1 MLKERFKLNLQVLA
15 GVLALFVF
23 LALLPSQAQ
32 AMTMRKGTWELD
44 GFFRNN
50 TGFWTENWDYSL
62 NNDPLA
68 VQRNWF
74 RLNLNG
80 KFTRSLKLK
89 AEILAIYET
98 EYSRERHSGVE
109 ANEYNQFDFRELRL
123 DWRPKMGH
131 NIRIGKQIVNWGES
145 ISARIGDMIN
155 PQDKRFDL
163 GFTNLEDSRM
173 PIWMVRGLHQ
183 FYAIGTSID
192 WIVSPYM
199 QPDRYRVSRSHVSTG
214 TVFADGSSVP
224 SPRFAAYPETRNASE
239 DWANGTALVPLYL
252 MTAAGDNYFVMAPGS
267 MVPGLPL
274 FGPPLSYVY
283 ANIDGT
289 TADGLLPFVTTADA
303 MGGSV
308 TPGVDFN
315 PFAPA
320 WYSLDGGSSFLPA
333 PPMTFAYPVRA
344 PNLIYDY
351 PSSNLD
357 DTRYGF
363 KTSSTIGGWQ
373 TGVYFWHSREM
384 DATMRIAGGLPAG
397 IAGGY
402 DVVVQYP
409 TQNVY
414 GAYGNKNYSFGVLRL
429 DAAYRPNRAFNT
441 TDLAQYPDAIAEKD
455 HLMVQVGL
463 NKDVMWRSIN
473 PTATFSFIFEYVGT
487 YILDDLDDIHVPTYF
502 VPYHKDDHVLFA
514 SGGTNYNFGMYSYA
528 LTLIYNFRNNGL
540 ISPSFTYAPDW
551 MNRKWSFK
559 LAYTNIFGDNDF
571 DYPYGLVREK
581 DMVLLTTQFSFP

>member
-32 AMTMRKGTWELD
+32 AITMRKGTWELD

-68 VQRNWF
+68 SQRNWF

-199 QPDRYRVSRSHVSTG
+199 QPDRYRASRAPTSAG
-214 TVFADGSSVP
+214 TVGADGTWIP
-224 SPRFAAYPETRNASE
+224 SPRFAAYPETRNVE
-239 DWANGTALVPLYL
+239 EYGGPIYVPLGPDGFGGQL
-252 MTAAGDNYFVMAPGS
+252 IAPAANPAAASILGAP
-267 MVPGLPL
+267 MPL
-274 FGPPLSYVY
+274 LGPPLSYMY
-283 ANIDGT
+283 TPMDAA
-289 TADGLLPFVTTADA
+289 TAGFVFGAYGYDILTATVVPWGASQAFVTGAPV
-303 MGGSV
+303 V
-308 TPGVDFN
+308 T
-315 PFAPA
+315 
-320 WYSLDGGSSFLPA
+320 
-333 PPMTFAYPVRA
+333 T
-344 PNLIYDY
+344 DY

-384 DATMRIAGGLPAG
+384 DPTMRVAGGVTPVSYN
-397 IAGGY
+397 I
-402 DVVVQYP
+402 VVQYP

-502 VPYHKDDHVLFA
+502 IPYERDDHVLFA
-514 SGGTNYNFGMYSYA
+514 SGSTNYNFGMYSYA
-528 LTLIYNFRNNGL
+528 LTVIYNFENNGL

-559 LAYTNIFGDNDF
+559 LAYTNIFGDNDY

-581 DMVLLTTQFSFP
+581 DLVILTTQFSFP